1 MQHFKHDTVVF
12 SGRDIDVIL
21 SDEVSQKM
29 NCYRQLGPAS
39 KESGGILIGERR
51 GRYWIVT
58 DITTPMKGDIQSRG
72 QFVRQD
78 LRHIKVSKRICKRS
92 KNLRTY
98 MGEWHTHPQ
107 VIPQPS
113 GVDLASWK
121 SIKIEKGNSL
131 VFIILG
137 IKGSYGCYY
146 DSNHIH
152 KLIPL

>member
-1 MQHFKHDTVVF
+1 MQQFKHDTVVF

-21 SDEVSQKM
+21 SDEVSQTM
-29 NCYRQLGPAS
+29 NCYRQSRLTS

-51 GRYWIVT
+51 GRYWVVT
-58 DITTPMKGDIQSRG
+58 DITTPMKGDIQSRV

-78 LRHIKVSKRICKRS
+78 PGHIRASKKICKKS
-92 KNLRTY
+92 KNSRTY

-113 GVDLASWK
+113 SVDLASWK
-121 SIKIEKGNSL
+121 SIKMDKGSSL

-137 IKGSYGCYY
+137 TQGCYGCYF

-152 KLIPL
+152 KLSLL